1 MPSVIV
7 PVALVCGLATAADAE
22 LYQPG
27 MLQAVGE
34 LEQAVEPGDEV
45 QFAAHAKHMTDPV
58 LG

>member
-34 LEQAVEPGDEV
+34 LEQAVEPGYEV
-45 QFAAHAKHMTDPV
+45 WPDAHA
-58 LG
+58 